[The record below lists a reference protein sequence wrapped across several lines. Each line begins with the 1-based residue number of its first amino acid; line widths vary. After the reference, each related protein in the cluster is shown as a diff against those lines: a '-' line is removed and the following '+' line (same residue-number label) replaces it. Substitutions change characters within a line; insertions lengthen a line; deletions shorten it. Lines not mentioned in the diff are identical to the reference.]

1 MAYLILFSMLF
12 LHLIADY
19 NLQGVLAQ
27 FKQKKWWKENYPDA
41 TYKNDWMIALVE
53 HSFMWSFLVCC
64 RCWAIWV

>member
-27 FKQKKWWKENYPDA
+27 FKQKK
-41 TYKNDWMIALVE
+41 MVE
-53 HSFMWSFLVCC
+53 RELS
-64 RCWAIWV
+64 RCDV